1 MSEAGGTALSP
12 QAPQAAPHLSL
23 ADVLAAAAA
32 NDGSLAALL
41 AAAAA
46 AATTTGPAV
55 SSVRTVPAQVVG
67 ITGEAA
73 AIGPDGTVRMLKVGD
88 VVQPDERIATDVP
101 GIVEMRNDLLGKTA
115 ATSAEIDSVIAQLER
130 GDDAIVPGAGLI
142 IFGDSGSLQ
151 PGLRVDRVGE
161 SVTPLAFDIEV
172 AAEAPPQPPEG
183 ETAPEE
189 QGPSASIEVDPITQ
203 DDIVTAAEAGRTIV
217 VTGSVGGDAQAGDTV
232 TLVVNGVRYTTPV
245 LPGNTFAVPVPG
257 ADLAADPDLTVDAS
271 VTAIDQDG
279 NSVTATTNEP
289 YGVDVT
295 PPAAAIT
302 LDPIT
307 PDDVI
312 NAAEA
317 AGPVIITGTVG
328 GDVREGDT
336 VTLVIN
342 GVTYTGLV
350 QSGNTFAIAV
360 AGSDL
365 AANPDLAVDASVT
378 TTDDAGNSATAT
390 TTGPYALDSTAPVA
404 SISVDPITPDDII
417 TSAEAG
423 EPITVT
429 GTVGGDVQVG
439 DTVTL
444 VINGVRYTGLVQP
457 GNTYAIEVPGA
468 ELAADPDSV
477 VDASVTTTDAA
488 GNSATASNTGPYA
501 VQLAPV
507 IDLSAAA
514 AGTGYANLFN
524 ENGLPVPLSA
534 TDLSI
539 TADSPTLA
547 GAVVTLQNPQPGD
560 VLTVGPLPDG
570 ITAVIDGNTITFS
583 GTASADAYEQA
594 LQSVRYENPND
605 DVALEPRTVQFTV
618 NDGLQDSNT
627 ALATISIN
635 TVVLVSEP
643 DGTNGYRF
651 GLGNYAPNDLWTDN
665 DSLGLPVRID
675 AFSAD
680 GSPASTFTF
689 STVDPL
695 TNNSLGVAGTTRGY
709 PTGVP
714 GQIEYDRITGQS
726 ESLVVNLNGLATSAT
741 FDVASMNG
749 TEDGGEVGRW
759 VATYKGETVA
769 TGTFQTTTFAGF
781 ATLEIDT
788 GGRVFDAVSFDA
800 RPTVNNTQAGDGSD
814 YYLAGLTVEGA
825 DLVNSPYT
833 ITATDTLVVA
843 AGSADTLLANDSDPQ
858 NDAFAITAIDGVAI
872 TSGQQLTLAS
882 GALLVINA
890 DGSFSYDPNGVF
902 DGLPTGQ
909 VATDTFTYTV
919 TDERGAVD
927 TATATVTLVGLIA
940 GNSAPEAQADSITMV
955 RNTTADIVP
964 GTLLAN
970 DTDADGDQLGILS
983 VQDGVNG
990 TAALV
995 GGVVQFTP
1003 TAGYVGPA
1011 SFTYTVSDGE
1021 GGSSTTTV
1029 NVTVNADPSPP
1040 EPAPDTLSVAQD
1052 SGISRGNVL
1061 INDRDVDSNVLT
1073 VTRFE
1078 VGGRSFAAGQAAII
1092 AGVGV
1097 LQIFTTGNYAFT
1109 PDPGFVGPVPVAT
1122 YTVSDGVLAAA
1133 STLSITVTPIAAEA
1147 DSPLGA
1153 NDMHTHGETAALFGS
1168 AGHGS
1173 EPAAERVAFAD
1184 SSSYGYET
1192 ADGGLGMMPAL
1203 HHSAVARPNGEQ
1215 IAAAQ
1220 APPATAAEAAPAAPS
1235 ATATPHEPAAAQPA
1249 PSPLADTFNWR
1260 LAEAGHGAER
1270 GSNVPFAPA
1279 GGRDEILDLRDMLQS
1294 PAASGGLDRQLAF
1307 DGVGSSGPVLPRLPP
1322 AGGAESAHAQ
1332 AGSAPMADQAA
1343 ADLRGAIGFEPHT
1356 PAAIVIADQL
1366 QRNKMINDM
1375 A

>member
-1 MSEAGGTALSP
+1 MAEENRGTPPYPPNSPHLALS
-12 QAPQAAPHLSL
+12 A
-23 ADVLAAAAA
+23 ADVMAAAAA

-46 AATTTGPAV
+46 TTTGPAV
-55 SSVRTVPAQVVG
+55 STVRTVPAHVVW

-88 VVQPDERIATDVP
+88 VVQPDERIATDIP
-101 GIVEMRNDLLGKTA
+101 GIVEMRNDLPGKV
-115 ATSAEIDSVIAQLER
+115 ATSADIDSVIAQLDR
-130 GDDAIVPGAGLI
+130 GELDIAPGAGLI
-142 IFGDSGSLQ
+142 ILGDSGSLQ
-151 PGLRVDRVGE
+151 PGLRVDRVSE
-161 SVTPLAFDIEV
+161 SVSPLAFAFDI
-172 AAEAPPQPPEG
+172 AEETPPEEPEG
-183 ETAPEE
+183 ETLPKAET
-189 QGPSASIEVDPITQ
+189 PSASIDVDPITP
-203 DDIVTAAEAGRTIV
+203 DAIINAAEAAQTLT
-217 VTGSVGGDAQAGDTV
+217 VTGTVGGAAQPGDTV
-232 TLVVNGVRYTTPV
+232 TLIVNGNSYTGV
-245 LPGNTFAVPVPG
+245 VQPGNTFAIPVPG
-257 ADLAADPDLTVDAS
+257 AELAADPDLTVDAS
-271 VTAIDQDG
+271 VTATDENG

-289 YGVDVT
+289 YAVDTT
-295 PPAAAIT
+295 PPVAAIT

-307 PDDVI
+307 PDSVI

-317 AGPVIITGTVG
+317 DGNVVITGSVG

-365 AANPDLAVDASVT
+365 AASPDLKVDASVT
-378 TTDDAGNSATAT
+378 TTDDAGNSASANT
-390 TTGPYALDSTAPVA
+390 TEPYALDTTLPTAA
-404 SISVDPITPDDII
+404 ISVDPITPDDII

-423 EPITVT
+423 DAITVT

-444 VINGVRYTGLVQP
+444 VINGVTYTGLVQA
-457 GNTYAIEVPGA
+457 GNTFAIAVAGSD
-468 ELAADPDSV
+468 LAADPDTV

-488 GNSATASNTGPYA
+488 GNSATATNNEPYA

-507 IDLSAAA
+507 IDLSTATT
-514 AGTGYANLFN
+514 GTGYSNLFN
-524 ENGLPVPLSA
+524 ENGGPVPLSA

-547 GAVVTLQNPQPGD
+547 GAVVTLTDPQPGD
-560 VLTVGPLPDG
+560 VLSVGPLPPG
-570 ITAVIDGNTITFS
+570 ITAVIDGNTITFT
-583 GTASADAYEQA
+583 GTASPDDYELA

-627 ALATISIN
+627 AVATISIN
-635 TVVLVSEP
+635 TIDLVNEP
-643 DGTNGYRF
+643 DGTEGYRF
-651 GLGNYAPNDLWTDN
+651 GLGNYAANDLWSDN
-665 DSLGLPVRID
+665 DSAGLPVRID
-675 AFSAD
+675 AFTAD
-680 GSPASTFTF
+680 EAPAPIFTF
-689 STVDPL
+689 ATADPL
-695 TNNSLGVAGTTRGY
+695 TNNSLGVLGTSRGY

-714 GQIEYDRITGQS
+714 GQIEYDRVTGHS
-726 ESLVVNLNGLATSAT
+726 ESMVVNLNGLATTAT

-759 VATYKGETVA
+759 VATYQGETVA

-781 ATLEIDT
+781 GSFEIDT
-788 GGRVFDAVSFDA
+788 GGRVFDAVRFDA

-825 DLVNSPYT
+825 EIVNSPYT
-833 ITATDTLVVA
+833 ITATDTLVIA

-882 GALLVINA
+882 GALLVINT

-919 TDERGAVD
+919 TDARGAVD
-927 TATATVTLVGLIA
+927 TATATVTLIGLTA
-940 GNSAPEAQADSITMV
+940 TASPPQAEDDAVTMV

-970 DTDADGDQLGILS
+970 DTDSNGDQLDIVS

-995 GGVVQFTP
+995 AGRVQFTP

-1011 SFTYTVSDGE
+1011 SFTYTISDGQ
-1021 GGSSTTTV
+1021 GGSSTATV
-1029 NVTVNADPSPP
+1029 NITVNANPSPP
-1040 EPAPDTLSVAQD
+1040 QPAPDTLSVVQN

-1078 VGGRSFAAGQAAII
+1078 VGGRTYAAGEAAII
-1092 AGVGV
+1092 AGVGI
-1097 LQIFTTGNYAFT
+1097 LQMFTTGNYAFT
-1109 PDPGFVGPVPVAT
+1109 PDAGFVGAVPVAT
-1122 YTVSDGVLAAA
+1122 YTVSDGALAAS
-1133 STLSITVTPIAAEA
+1133 STLAITVTPIAGEA
-1147 DSPLGA
+1147 ASPLGM
-1153 NDMHTHGETAALFGS
+1153 NDLHSHGETAALFGS
-1168 AGHGS
+1168 EHGS
-1173 EPAAERVAFAD
+1173 GQAAERVAFSDTGARG
-1184 SSSYGYET
+1184 SES
-1192 ADGGLGMMPAL
+1192 ADGGLVMLPVTHTA
-1203 HHSAVARPNGEQ
+1203 
-1215 IAAAQ
+1215 
-1220 APPATAAEAAPAAPS
+1220 ATAPHGAQPAVAEAAPA
-1235 ATATPHEPAAAQPA
+1235 HHPAAAAPPTPPALSTHGDAATLHTA
-1249 PSPLADTFNWR
+1249 PSPLADTFHWR
-1260 LAEAGHGAER
+1260 LAEAGSGGAR
-1270 GSNVPFAPA
+1270 GADVRLNPA
-1279 GGRDEILDLRDMLQS
+1279 GGHDEILDLRDLLQS
-1294 PAASGGLDRQLAF
+1294 PAAGGGLDRHLAF
-1307 DGVGSSGPVLPRLPP
+1307 DSIGASASAVPRLSPP
-1322 AGGAESAHAQ
+1322 GGAEAAHAQ
-1332 AGSAPMADQAA
+1332 AGPVAV
-1343 ADLRGAIGFEPHT
+1343 DLRASIGFESHT
-1356 PAAIVIADQL
+1356 PVAIVIADQMH
-1366 QRNKMINDM
+1366 RNKLITDI

>member
-1 MSEAGGTALSP
+1 MAEETRDTPPSP
-12 QAPQAAPHLSL
+12 QKALPLSV

-41 AAAAA
+41 AAAAV
-46 AATTTGPAV
+46 TGPAV
-55 SSVRTVPAQVVG
+55 STVRTVPAQVVS

-88 VVQPDERIATDVP
+88 VVQPDERIATDIP
-101 GIVEMRNDLLGKTA
+101 GIVEMRNDLLGKA
-115 ATSAEIDSVIAQLER
+115 EASSAEIDSVIAALDR
-130 GDDAIVPGAGLI
+130 GDLDIAPGAGLI
-142 IFGDSGSLQ
+142 ILGDSGSLL
-151 PGLRVDRVGE
+151 PGLRVDRDSE
-161 SVTPLAFDIEV
+161 SVTPLAFPFDITGEL
-172 AAEAPPQPPEG
+172 PPEGPEG
-183 ETAPEE
+183 ETLPEE
-189 QGPSASIEVDPITQ
+189 EAPSASIDVDPITP
-203 DDIVTAAEAGRTIV
+203 DAILNAAEAGQTII
-217 VTGSVGGDAQAGDTV
+217 VTGTVGGDVQVGDTV
-232 TLVVNGVRYTTPV
+232 ELIVNNVRYTGPV
-245 LPGNTFAVPVPG
+245 LEGNTFAIPVPG
-257 ADLAADPDLTVDAS
+257 AELAADPDLTVDAS
-271 VTAIDQDG
+271 VTATDENG
-279 NSVTATTNEP
+279 NSITATTNEP
-289 YGVDVT
+289 YAVDTT
-295 PPAAAIT
+295 PPVAAIT

-317 AGPVIITGTVG
+317 AGTVTITGTVG

-365 AANPDLAVDASVT
+365 AASPDLEVDASVT
-378 TTDDAGNSATAT
+378 TTDDAGNSATAN
-390 TTGPYALDSTAPVA
+390 TTGPYALDSTLPVA
-404 SISVDPITPDDII
+404 AITVDPITPDDII

-488 GNSATASNTGPYA
+488 GNSATATNTGPYA
-501 VQLAPV
+501 VQLAPA

-514 AGTGYANLFN
+514 AGTGYSNLFN
-524 ENGLPVPLSA
+524 ENGGPVPLSA

-547 GAVVTLQNPQPGD
+547 GAVVTLTNPQPGD
-560 VLTVGPLPDG
+560 VLTVGPLPAG
-570 ITAVIDGNTITFS
+570 ITAVISGNTITFT
-583 GTASADAYEQA
+583 GTASPDAYELA

-627 ALATISIN
+627 AVATISIN
-635 TVVLVSEP
+635 TVVLVNEP
-643 DGTNGYRF
+643 DGTEGYRF
-651 GLGNYAPNDLWTDN
+651 GLGNYAANDLWSDN
-665 DSLGLPVRID
+665 DSTGLPVRID
-675 AFSAD
+675 AFTAD
-680 GSPASTFTF
+680 ESPASTFTF
-689 STVDPL
+689 STTDPL
-695 TNNSLGVAGTTRGY
+695 TNNSLGVLGTTRGY

-726 ESLVVNLNGLATSAT
+726 ESLVVNLNGLATTAT

-759 VATYKGETVA
+759 VATYQGETVA
-769 TGTFQTTTFAGF
+769 TGTFQTSTFAGF
-781 ATLEIDT
+781 GTFEIDT
-788 GGRVFDAVSFDA
+788 GGRVFDAVRFDA

-825 DLVNSPYT
+825 EIVNSPYT

-882 GALLVINA
+882 GALLVINS

-927 TATATVTLVGLIA
+927 TATATVTLIGL
-940 GNSAPEAQADSITMV
+940 NTDNRAPQAQDDAITMV
-955 RNTTADIVP
+955 RNTTTDIVP
-964 GTLLAN
+964 GTLLAD
-970 DTDADGDQLGILS
+970 DTDADGNQLNILS

-995 GGVVQFTP
+995 GGIVQFTP

-1011 SFTYTVSDGE
+1011 SFTYTVGDGQ
-1021 GGSSTTTV
+1021 GGTSTATV
-1029 NVTVNADPSPP
+1029 NVTVNANPSPP
-1040 EPAPDTLSVAQD
+1040 EPAPDTLSVVQD

-1073 VTRFE
+1073 ITRFE
-1078 VGGRSFAAGQAAII
+1078 VGGRTFAAGQAAIL

-1133 STLSITVTPIAAEA
+1133 STLSITVTPIAGEA
-1147 DSPLGA
+1147 A
-1153 NDMHTHGETAALFGS
+1153 NLFGGDDMHAQDLHSHGETAALFGS

-1173 EPAAERVAFAD
+1173 EWAPERIAFTNGSAR
-1184 SSSYGYET
+1184 GYEA
-1192 ADGGLGMMPAL
+1192 ADGGLAMMPAF
-1203 HHSAVARPNGEQ
+1203 HNSAEAWPNSVQ
-1215 IAAAQ
+1215 PAVAQ
-1220 APPATAAEAAPAAPS
+1220 APPAPVAQAAPAAPS
-1235 ATATPHEPAAAQPA
+1235 LTTAHHEPAAVHVA
-1249 PSPLADTFNWR
+1249 PSPLVDTFHWR
-1260 LAEAGHGAER
+1260 LADAGHGGAR
-1270 GSNVPFAPA
+1270 GADVPLAPA
-1279 GGRDEILDLRDMLQS
+1279 AGHDEILDLRDMLQG
-1294 PAASGGLDRQLAF
+1294 PMAGGDGDRQLAF
-1307 DGVGSSGPVLPRLPP
+1307 DSIGSSGPVVARLPP
-1322 AGGAESAHAQ
+1322 TGGAEAAHAQ
-1332 AGSAPMADQAA
+1332 AGSATVVDPAGV
-1343 ADLRGAIGFEPHT
+1343 DLRAAMGFELHT

-1366 QRNKMINDM
+1366 QRNKLINDI